1 MKKSGFREIEHT
13 ADWELEVWA
22 HDLLAL
28 LSEAA
33 KGMYYLSGAR
43 LSEEP
48 RLEREFLLDASD
60 PETLLVDF
68 LSELLFYGENEGL
81 GFDRFDLVLDGSR
94 LKARIEGAR
103 LASHEKEIKAV
114 TYHGLKV
121 EQDEDGFKA
130 RLIFDV

>member
-22 HDLLAL
+22 PDLLAL
-28 LSEAA
+28 LIQAA
-33 KGMYYLSGAR
+33 KGMYYLAGAR
-43 LSEEP
+43 LSHEP
-48 RLEREFLLDASD
+48 RLEREFLLDSSD

-81 GFDRFDLVLDGSR
+81 GFDQFDLVLNGSR
-94 LKARIEGAR
+94 LKARLEGA
-103 LASHEKEIKAV
+103 LLDSYEKEIKAV
-114 TYHGLKV
+114 TYHGLRV
-121 EQDEDGFKA
+121 EQGEDGFKA